1 MPPHLPKCM
10 LCSHRQF
17 PPDKPIAIYHRHRS
31 ARQVR
36 ALQGAEYAAGNRTYL
51 CPTCQT
57 THKAEM
63 PYGLDVC
70 VSTSELH
77 EHYQPRDAGVVCP
90 PDTSHV
96 DWLTIPGARIE
107 DLLLAWRLDYER
119 YSLPMRVL
127 LVAGLNDLAKG
138 GDFDSITTEFKRFA
152 HVVRHASDHHRG
164 VANQV
169 AVAPLLPAPKF
180 VWYPDNGTPP
190 PGYRNRRE
198 EVERINE
205 WVKVFNA
212 RNDIH
217 QVPRFNIWGTRT
229 TKRYVEGTQMEFK
242 THRWNEWRVSEP
254 AGDKLHLCDKMR
266 VKMAKYV
273 IKYFESEREKKG
285 VLLPY
290 R

>member
-1 MPPHLPKCM
+1 
-10 LCSHRQF
+10 
-17 PPDKPIAIYHRHRS
+17 
-31 ARQVR
+31 
-36 ALQGAEYAAGNRTYL
+36 
-51 CPTCQT
+51 
-57 THKAEM
+57 
-63 PYGLDVC
+63 
-70 VSTSELH
+70 
-77 EHYQPRDAGVVCP
+77 
-90 PDTSHV
+90 
-96 DWLTIPGARIE
+96 
-107 DLLLAWRLDYER
+107 
-119 YSLPMRVL
+119 MRVL

-152 HVVRHASDHHRG
+152 HVVRHANDHHLG